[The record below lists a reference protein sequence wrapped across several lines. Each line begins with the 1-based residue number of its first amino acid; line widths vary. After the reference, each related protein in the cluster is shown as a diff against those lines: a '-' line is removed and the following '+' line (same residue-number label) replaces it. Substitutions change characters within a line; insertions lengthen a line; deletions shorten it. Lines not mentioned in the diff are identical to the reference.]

1 MISSSK
7 AQIEMKKL
15 VVGLLTFIM
24 VFTSVAQNNSLAGKI
39 TDTITGLPLAG
50 VFIYLSG
57 HKTGTVTST
66 EGSYSI
72 KELPERTYTIKVSCQ
87 GYESLTEKI
96 HVSGP
101 VQRNFRLTSS
111 FLTKKDRSSDV
122 LLQTTLG
129 DIVVRLSDSTP
140 LHRDNFLKLV
150 KTGYYDS
157 VLFHRVIPNFMI
169 QAGDPNSKQAAPG
182 QPLGAGGPGYRL
194 PAEFKTTLFHKRGV
208 IAAARDNNPE
218 KASSGSQ
225 FYIVQG
231 KIFTDAGLDSVETF
245 RLNGKKI
252 PPEQREVYK
261 TIGGTPHLDQTYTVF
276 GEVISGMDV
285 VDKIAAVQTSKGA
298 DHDRPIEDVR
308 ILKAKLIDRVK

>member
-1 MISSSK
+1 MAISSFG
-7 AQIEMKKL
+7 QN
-15 VVGLLTFIM
+15 
-24 VFTSVAQNNSLAGKI
+24 TSLSGKV

-50 VFIYLSG
+50 ASVHVSG
-57 HKTGTVTST
+57 RRTAAVANT
-66 EGSYSI
+66 EGLYSI
-72 KELPERTYTIKVSCQ
+72 ENIPEGNYTVKVSYQ
-87 GYESLTEKI
+87 GYESSTGKI
-96 HVSGP
+96 RISGA
-101 VQRNFRLTSS
+101 VQKNFRLTSS
-111 FLTKKDRSSDV
+111 FVTKRDRSSDV

-129 DIVVRLSDSTP
+129 DIVLRLSDSTP

-157 VLFHRVIPNFMI
+157 VLFHRVIQNFMI

-182 QPLGAGGPGYRL
+182 QPLGAGGPAYRV
-194 PAEFKTTLFHKRGV
+194 PAEFRATLFHKRGV
-208 IAAARDNNPE
+208 IAAARDNNPD

-245 RLNGKKI
+245 RLNGRKI
-252 PPEQREVYK
+252 PSDQREVYK
-261 TIGGTPHLDQTYTVF
+261 SIGGTPHLDQTYTVF

-298 DHDRPIEDVR
+298 DRDRPVEDVR
-308 ILKAKLIDRVK
+308 ILKATLVERKN